1 MQRRKFA
8 VAMGALATGSGAVLT
23 SGAFSQV
30 ESQRDV
36 LVESV
41 IDDQALLEFAPVD
54 GRLLSESQVAGT
66 IESRSGFVDLVENN
80 ADNAAVELDFSDM
93 ESSDLPG
100 NGLNNRSVTVI
111 EDVFHILNA
120 GATDIELSIHD
131 AGNDLSG
138 NADIAGEDSL
148 VELGDQPEGISFFVS
163 RASDG
168 SEATSVDDLGVEQ
181 VSMNDAADLTDWTS
195 GTTSS
200 LADYIDASSTDGYDD
215 IGAVTLGVAI
225 DVGDVTDDINGGFS
239 QSGENSET
247 VTIVAQTTD
256 SSSNIA

>member
-41 IDDQALLEFAPVD
+41 SDNEALLEFAPVD
-54 GRLLSESQVAGT
+54 GRLLDDNQVAGT
-66 IESRSGFVDLVENN
+66 IDSRSGFVDLV
-80 ADNAAVELDFSDM
+80 DDDDDTAAVELDFSNM

-120 GATDIELSIHD
+120 GSTDIELSIHD
-131 AGNDLSG
+131 AGLDLSG
-138 NADIAGEDSL
+138 NADIAGGDSL
-148 VELGDQPEGISFFVS
+148 VDLGDQPEGISFFVS
-163 RASDG
+163 RASDDSG
-168 SEATSVDDLGVEQ
+168 ASSVDDLGVEQ
-181 VSMNDAADLTDWTS
+181 VLMKDAADLTDWTS

-200 LADYIDASSTDGYDD
+200 LADYIAASSADGYND

-225 DVGDVTDDINGGFS
+225 DVGGVSTEIHGHFD

-256 SSSNIA
+256 DDSNIA